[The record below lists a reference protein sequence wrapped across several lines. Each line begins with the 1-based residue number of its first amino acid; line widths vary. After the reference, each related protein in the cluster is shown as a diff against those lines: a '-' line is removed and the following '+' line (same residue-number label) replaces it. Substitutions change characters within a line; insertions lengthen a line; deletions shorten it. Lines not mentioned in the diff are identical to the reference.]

1 MQIKKYGK
9 GIFAIGLAL
18 ACVAAQA
25 AGLDMTNLFHPAT
38 VSVLGLGAMAFAG
51 EVKSVEDVAKMLD
64 KISGDVKEAGEKAL
78 AEAKKGIDMSEGQ
91 KGRIDELLLKQGEL
105 QAQVLE
111 LEQKAARQTGAE
123 QDNSHK
129 SLGYRATEDEA
140 FKKSLEALQ
149 RGKGSTRFDTKALT
163 TVSSGAS
170 IVADRVPG
178 VIMLPQRPMTVRDLI
193 TPGRTSSNAINY
205 MKQTGFTNSA
215 APVAEGTRK
224 PESTLVMALTA
235 APVIK
240 LAHFMKASTEIL
252 ADFPGLQSMIDGQL
266 RYGLDF
272 VEELQLLKG
281 SGAAGNLNGIYT
293 QASAFTAPFTVA
305 GATNIDTLRLALLQ
319 SELALLPS
327 TGIVLNPTN
336 WAAIEMLKDTQG
348 HYLIGNPQGTLNPTL
363 WNRPVVTTLAMTVNT
378 FLTGAFKSGAQVFD
392 REQSGVV
399 VATENEAD
407 FVENLVTLLIEE
419 RLALAVY
426 RPEAFV
432 KGALTAP

>member
-1 MQIKKYGK
+1 MKNALTLFKIRAKFFALSLVAIATRPIAHMFYTKLAMFDSDPTEVTKALGK
-9 GIFAIGLAL
+9 ITDQ
-18 ACVAAQA
+18 VR
-25 AGLDMTNLFHPAT
+25 
-38 VSVLGLGAMAFAG
+38 
-51 EVKSVEDVAKMLD
+51 
-64 KISGDVKEAGEKAL
+64 EAGEKAI
-78 AEAKKGIDMSEGQ
+78 AEAKKGIDASNEQ

-129 SLGYRATEDEA
+129 SIGYRTIENAEFKAKSERMAGGERGSNRFEA
-140 FKKSLEALQ
+140 
-149 RGKGSTRFDTKALT
+149 KALT

-170 IVADRVPG
+170 IVPDRQAG
-178 VIMLPQRPMTVRDLI
+178 VILLPERPMTVRDLI
-193 TPGRTSSNAINY
+193 TPGRTSSNSVSY
-205 MKQTGFTNSA
+205 MKQTGFTNNA
-215 APVAEGTRK
+215 APTAEGTRK
-224 PESTLVMALTA
+224 PESTMVMALSA
-235 APVIK
+235 ANVVK

-252 ADFPGLQSMIDGQL
+252 ADFPALQSMIDGQL
-266 RYGLDF
+266 VYGLNY

-293 QASAFTAPFTVA
+293 QASAYAAPFTVA
-305 GATNIDTLRLALLQ
+305 NSTNIDTLRLALLQ

-336 WAAIEMLKDTQG
+336 WAAIELLKDTQG
-348 HYLIGNPQGTLNPTL
+348 RYLIGNPQGTLNPTL

-378 FLTGAFKSGAQVFD
+378 FLTGAFKAGAQVFD
-392 REQSGVV
+392 REQSGII
-399 VATENEAD
+399 VATENED
-407 FVENLVTLLIEE
+407 DWVNNLIAIMAEE

-426 RPEAFV
+426 RPEAFI

>member
-1 MQIKKYGK
+1 MSDDIAIK
-9 GIFAIGLAL
+9 
-18 ACVAAQA
+18 AA
-25 AGLDMTNLFHPAT
+25 
-38 VSVLGLGAMAFAG
+38 
-51 EVKSVEDVAKMLD
+51 LD
-64 KISGDVKEAGEKAL
+64 KITDQVREAGEKAL
-78 AEAKKGIDMSEGQ
+78 AEAGKLSNAQ
-91 KGRIDELLLKQGEL
+91 KERIDELLIKQGEM

-129 SLGYRATEDEA
+129 SLGYRATEEEKFKAALDEVRQSSKA
-140 FKKSLEALQ
+140 SA
-149 RGKGSTRFDTKALT
+149 RFDTKALT
-163 TVSSGAS
+163 TVGSGAS
-170 IVADRVPG
+170 IVPDRVPG
-178 VIMLPQRPMTVRDLI
+178 VLMLPQRPMTVRDLI
-193 TPGRTSSNAINY
+193 TPGRTSSNAINF
-205 MKQTGFTNSA
+205 MKQTGFTNNA
-215 APVAEGTRK
+215 APVAETTRK

-240 LAHFMKASTEIL
+240 LAHIMKASTEIL

-293 QASAFTAPFTVA
+293 QASAYAAPFAVT
-305 GATNIDTLRLALLQ
+305 GGTNIDTLRLALLQ

-336 WAAIEMLKDTQG
+336 WAAIELLKDSQG

-378 FLTGAFKSGAQVFD
+378 FLTGAFKAGAQVFD

-399 VATENEAD
+399 VATENEDD
-407 FVENLVTLLIEE
+407 FVNNLVTLLIEE

-426 RPEAFV
+426 RPEAFI
-432 KGALTAP
+432 KGPLTAP

>member
-1 MQIKKYGK
+1 MKNSLILLQIRVK
-9 GIFAIGLAL
+9 F
-18 ACVAAQA
+18 
-25 AGLDMTNLFHPAT
+25 F
-38 VSVLGLGAMAFAG
+38 VLGLIAIATKPF
-51 EVKSVEDVAKMLD
+51 AKMYYTKLCLFD
-64 KISGDVKEAGEKAL
+64 SDPSEVTKALSKITDQVREAGEKAI
-78 AEAKKGIDMSEGQ
+78 AEAKKGIDASAEQ

-105 QAQVLE
+105 QAQVQE

-129 SLGYRATEDEA
+129 SLGYRAIEEAKFKASLDEVRQSSKA
-140 FKKSLEALQ
+140 SA
-149 RGKGSTRFDTKALT
+149 RFDTKALT

-170 IVADRVPG
+170 IVPDRVPG

-205 MKQTGFTNSA
+205 MKQTGFTNNA
-215 APVAEGTRK
+215 APVAETTRK

-293 QASAFTAPFTVA
+293 QASAYSAPFAVTD
-305 GATNIDTLRLALLQ
+305 GTNIDTLRLALLQ

-336 WAAIEMLKDTQG
+336 WAAIELLKDTQG
-348 HYLIGNPQGTLNPTL
+348 RYLIGNPQGTLNPTL

-378 FLTGAFKSGAQVFD
+378 FLTGAFKAGAQVFD

-399 VATENEAD
+399 VATENEDD
-407 FVENLVTLLIEE
+407 FVNNLVTLLIEE

-426 RPEAFV
+426 RPEAFI

>member
-1 MQIKKYGK
+1 MKNALTLFKIRAKF
-9 GIFAIGLAL
+9 FALSLVAIATRPIAHMFYTKLCMFDSDPTEVTKAL
-18 ACVAAQA
+18 GRITDQVR
-25 AGLDMTNLFHPAT
+25 
-38 VSVLGLGAMAFAG
+38 
-51 EVKSVEDVAKMLD
+51 
-64 KISGDVKEAGEKAL
+64 EAGEKAI
-78 AEAKKGIDMSEGQ
+78 AEAKKGIAASNEQ
-91 KGRIDELLLKQGEL
+91 KERIDGLLLKQGEL

-129 SLGYRATEDEA
+129 SIGYRAIENAEFKAKAERMASGERGSNRFEA
-140 FKKSLEALQ
+140 
-149 RGKGSTRFDTKALT
+149 KALT

-170 IVADRVPG
+170 IVADRQAG
-178 VIMLPQRPMTVRDLI
+178 VIMLPERPMTVRDLI
-193 TPGRTSSNAINY
+193 TPGRTSSNSVSY

-215 APVAEGTRK
+215 APTAEGTRK
-224 PESTLVMALTA
+224 PESTLVMALSTA
-235 APVIK
+235 NVVK

-252 ADFPGLQSMIDGQL
+252 ADFPALQSMIDGQL
-266 RYGLDF
+266 VYGLNY

-336 WAAIEMLKDTQG
+336 WAAIELLKDTQG
-348 HYLIGNPQGTLNPTL
+348 RYLIGNPQGTLNPTL

-378 FLTGAFKSGAQVFD
+378 FLTGAFKAGAQVFD
-392 REQSGVV
+392 REQSGII
-399 VATENEAD
+399 VATENED
-407 FVENLVTLLIEE
+407 DWVNNLIAIMAEE

-426 RPEAFV
+426 KPEAFI